1 MNTNTPRTD
10 AARLWHFDE
19 PVVPMGFACELE
31 VEAAFW
37 QAKAH
42 EAEEHEGKQEA
53 EVERLTDALK
63 SCWHAAKPK
72 LTRESYDENWNMKQT
87 DTPRTDAA
95 AFGSMTD
102 SWELE
107 QLSRKLER
115 ELNESNRL
123 KNLAL
128 SRMDDALEK
137 AESLSTPD
145 CHICRNKCQRPLCIL
160 SKQLAASRA
169 EVERLTKLTEDCLD
183 VIRVYCPT
191 YYHEELADELNQ
203 LKATLNPTK

>member
-1 MNTNTPRTD
+1 MN
-10 AARLWHFDE
+10 
-19 PVVPMGFACELE
+19 
-31 VEAAFW
+31 
-37 QAKAH
+37 
-42 EAEEHEGKQEA
+42 
-53 EVERLTDALK
+53 
-63 SCWHAAKPK
+63 
-72 LTRESYDENWNMKQT
+72 T
-87 DTPRTDAA
+87 DTPLTNYATFEVRTKNPVPMEVVPT
-95 AFGSMTD
+95 SMAR
-102 SWELE
+102 E
-107 QLSRKLER
+107 LER